1 MESSQLKRISIVGI
15 SILCLSPLDIFSNKL
30 FENKGE
36 NKEKSVILA
45 TSDLNV
51 NSTYLSNNYE
61 IFNPNIKKTSEELNT
76 LVEENKKKEIS
87 KKIENKELE
96 SKNSEEKTDTNTNQ
110 DTKKVVTQQEKKVTV
125 NKSVSTNKNT
135 VKTAKKETT
144 KKQTTKKKT
153 TKVQTTKKETEKKVV
168 TEKKVE
174 QNNNVSSNKNTAT
187 NLVNYAKQFVGNP
200 YKYGGTSLTNGVDC
214 SGFTMKIYEKYGY
227 KLPHSAASQA
237 SYGSY
242 VSTNNLQP
250 GDLIFYGY
258 NGSISHVAIYIGNS
272 QIVHAATSN
281 SGIKIANYNIMPII
295 TARRIL
301 KNS

>member
-30 FENKGE
+30 FENK
-36 NKEKSVILA
+36 KETNNKSVILA

-61 IFNPNIKKTSEELNT
+61 IFNPNIQKTSEDLDK
-76 LVEENKKKEIS
+76 LVEENKKEIS
-87 KKIENKELE
+87 KTIENKELE
-96 SKNSEEKTDTNTNQ
+96 SKNSENKTATNKTNTNQ
-110 DTKKVVTQQEKKVTV
+110 ETKKVVKQQEKKVTV
-125 NKSVSTNKNT
+125 NKSVSTNT
-135 VKTAKKETT
+135 VKTTKNETTKKETT
-144 KKQTTKKKT
+144 KTQTTKNE
-153 TKVQTTKKETEKKVV
+153 TTKKETKKVV

-174 QNNNVSSNKNTAT
+174 QTNNVSFNKDTAT

-242 VSTNNLQP
+242 VSLNNLQQ

-272 QIVHAATSN
+272 KIVHAATSK
-281 SGIKIANYNIMPII
+281 SGIKIANYDIMPII

-301 KNS
+301 TNS